1 MQEDFHYYA
10 TYCAAFI
17 AGYSH
22 EESMQ
27 ICYGAQLVDLCSKT
41 FLTKLKAPLS
51 AATTQLQLEM
61 MDARMD
67 VVGLQDIT
75 RIWAS
80 FHFLPYDLYAKKPK
94 RSKSYMHR
102 YRLICGPDSELVKE
116 TVGLAKNTSLPAV
129 GLAMHVLADTWAH
142 RYFAGTPSL
151 VINNT
156 NYHFYETV
164 EMDGKTTERQ
174 IRFTHNPSAP
184 DDVFEGIYTN
194 TLYQPKEM
202 AVMNLGHGRAGH
214 FPDYSFARYRY
225 LPAWG
230 DYEEIIKDNPSDYM
244 NAFCQ
249 MIYAMKFLRGEREE
263 FEKGRYE
270 KESISRWSETIDGIL
285 RKRQLNAN
293 EDWKEFGKNLSGRE
307 IEDFDIKKYMD
318 EYIHAEKDQK
328 DDTYLG
334 QFIIAAL
341 KQKSM
346 VTGRIYRSKN
356 PLAGISVNYNGKGIK
371 GIRDYAKLISAVQE
385 EKHESD

>member
-10 TYCAAFI
+10 TYCAAVI

-22 EESMQ
+22 EESLK
-27 ICYGAQLVDLCSKT
+27 ICYASQLVDLCSKT
-41 FLTKLKAPLS
+41 FLTKLRAPLS

-61 MDARMD
+61 MDARLD
-67 VVGLQDIT
+67 VVGLLEIT

-80 FHFLPYDLYAKKPK
+80 FHFLPYDLYAKKPG
-94 RSKSYMHR
+94 RTKSYMHR
-102 YRLICGPDSELVKE
+102 YRLICGPDSDLVKE
-116 TVGLAKNTSLPAV
+116 MVESAKNAPLPAV
-129 GLAMHVLADTWAH
+129 GLVMHVLADTWAH

-156 NYHFYETV
+156 NYHFFETV
-164 EMDGKTTERQ
+164 EKDGETTERQ

-184 DDVFEGIYTN
+184 DDVFEGVYTN
-194 TLYQPKEM
+194 TIYQPKEM

-225 LPAWG
+225 LPAWD

-249 MIYAMKFLRGEREE
+249 MIYALKVIRGKRDC
-263 FEKGRYE
+263 FEKEHYE
-270 KESISRWSETIDGIL
+270 KESVSRWAETIDAIL

-293 EDWKEFGKNLSGRE
+293 DDWREFGRSLSGQD
-307 IEDFDIKKYMD
+307 IEAFDLDKYTD
-318 EYIHAEKDQK
+318 EYIRAEKDKK

-334 QFIIAAL
+334 QFFIAAL

-346 VTGRIYRSKN
+346 VTGRIFRSGN
-356 PLAGISVNYNGKGIK
+356 PLAGVTVDYKGKGFR
-371 GIRDYAKLISAVQE
+371 GIRDYAKLIRE
-385 EKHESD
+385 ERRKA

>member
-22 EESMQ
+22 EESLQ

-61 MDARMD
+61 MDARLD

-116 TVGLAKNTSLPAV
+116 TVGLAKSASLPAV

-164 EMDGKTTERQ
+164 EKDGETTERQ
-174 IRFTHNPSAP
+174 IRFTHKPSSP
-184 DDVFEGIYTN
+184 DDVFEGVYTN
-194 TLYQPKEM
+194 TLYQPKER
-202 AVMNLGHGRAGH
+202 AIMNLGHGRAGH

-249 MIYAMKFLRGEREE
+249 MIYAMKYIRGEREE
-263 FEKGRYE
+263 FEKEHYE
-270 KESISRWSETIDGIL
+270 KENISQWSETIDGIL
-285 RKRQLNAN
+285 RKRQINAN
-293 EDWKEFGKNLSGRE
+293 EDWKEFAKTLSGQE
-307 IEDFDIKKYMD
+307 IEDFVIEKYMD

-346 VTGRIYRSKN
+346 VTGKIYRSKN